1 MRVSQATDPPA
12 PGAVTRL
19 LNEAGSGSR
28 DAAERLLTMVY
39 EELRA
44 IARVRMA
51 AQRPGHTLQAT
62 ALVHEA
68 FMRLTAPEEQ
78 PGYSGRRHFYRAAAD
93 AMRCILI
100 DHARGKARIKRG
112 GGFKRIQFTVVDL
125 AVDAD
130 SDEILSVDEAVR
142 RLEEQDPRLSEVV
155 KLRFYA
161 GLSEQ
166 ETALALGVTSRTVR
180 RDWVLARAFLARHVQ
195 QQG

>member
-1 MRVSQATDPPA
+1 VSQASDPPA
-12 PGAVTRL
+12 AGAVTRL
-19 LNEAGSGSR
+19 LSEAGSGSR
-28 DAAERLLTMVY
+28 DAAERLLTLVY
-39 EELRA
+39 EELRS
-44 IARVRMA
+44 IARNRMA
-51 AQRPGHTLQAT
+51 AQQPGHTLQAT

-78 PGYSGRRHFYRAAAD
+78 PEYSGRRHFYRAAAE

-100 DHARGKARIKRG
+100 DHARSKARIKRG
-112 GGFKRIQFTVVDL
+112 GGFNRIQFSVIDL
-125 AVDAD
+125 AVEAD
-130 SDEILSVDEAVR
+130 PDEILSVDEAVR

-180 RDWVLARAFLARHVQ
+180 RDWVVARAFLARHVQ
-195 QQG
+195 QGG